1 MQFLRSLFLFLFL
14 FLDVSLLKCVSRVYI
29 RTCVYTYQPVI
40 NSLGRAQI
48 EANVVENEL
57 VTTSGQRLRY
67 LEIQD
72 EDRVV
77 SAANVLR
84 FDCISV
90 SHVSVNDEFAYVVR
104 TKDGAALVRVTA
116 ILAPPSAKSSDA
128 QHPISM
134 TCDNDCIVG
143 MCRPYCCVRIPGIY
157 LRGCMNAYMHAYL
170 HAYMHICMHMY
181 MYICIQACMNTCMH
195 LRKLAHECIHTSIH
209 TYVHTYINAY
219 LQTYIH
225 T

>member
-14 FLDVSLLKCVSRVYI
+14 FLDVSLLKRVSRVYI
-29 RTCVYTYQPVI
+29 RTCVCTYQPVI
-40 NSLGRAQI
+40 DSLGRAQI

-77 SAANVLR
+77 LAANLLR

-157 LRGCMNAYMHAYL
+157 LRGCIHAYMHAYL
-170 HAYMHICMHMY
+170 NAYMHICMHIY
-181 MYICIQACMNTCMH
+181 MYICVHEHMHAFTQTCTRMQTYLNTY
-195 LRKLAHECIHTSIH
+195 I
-209 TYVHTYINAY
+209 HTYINAY